1 MFYQILGWMV
11 RLIVRIFYR
20 RIEFHGLENVP
31 RSGALLFASNH
42 PNMLLDPFMVGLVA
56 SGRPV
61 HFLGKSTLFAFPP
74 LGWLLRTCGVIPV
87 YRRQDDPKQMGKND
101 LMFSACYEVLG
112 RGEVLG
118 IFPEGVSERG
128 PHLRPLKTGAARIVL
143 EAEEKHDYSLGIR
156 VIPVGLNFPSGHLF
170 RSDVLVLVG
179 QPIEAIEFH
188 AMHRNDAKE
197 AVTQLTKAI
206 EVGLEKVTRNVRQVQ
221 DAEFIEKLEKIYHE
235 GYLGVD
241 LEAVHPNLKQK
252 FEVDQ
257 RVRDAYAYYLE
268 REPDRVNKVR
278 TMIENYLSQV
288 EQHGLR
294 ETVIGQYRGLSTL
307 LREAARRLP
316 VFLLA
321 SPIWFY
327 GVLTNYPSYRITG
340 ILAEKMSVDVVEI
353 ATNKILVGMVAHLT
367 YYTALAAL
375 VGWWFGWIWG
385 LRIWI
390 TFPLSGFM
398 TLELADRMRPFFR
411 TLRATVIFLTQ
422 KDLGMRLKVDREK
435 IVLELRSLT
444 EEYQAKHPVP
454 PAASAATGA

>member
-1 MFYQILGWMV
+1 MFYQLLGWMV

-56 SGRPV
+56 GGRRV

-74 LGWLLRTCGVIPV
+74 LGWLLRTAGVIPV
-87 YRRQDDPKQMGKND
+87 YRKQDDPKQMNKND
-101 LMFSACYEVLG
+101 QMFSACYEVLG
-112 RGEVLG
+112 RGDVLG

-143 EAEEKHDYSLGIR
+143 EAEQSHDYALGIR

-179 QPIEAIEFH
+179 QPIEALEYH
-188 AMHRNDAKE
+188 SLHRQDPKQ
-197 AVTQLTKAI
+197 AVTDLTNAI
-206 EVGLEKVTRNVRQVQ
+206 AQGLEKVTRNVRLVQ
-221 DAEFIEKLEKIYHE
+221 DAQFIEKLERIYHE

-241 LEAVHPNLKQK
+241 LEAPHPDLKEK

-268 REPDRVNKVR
+268 RDPDRVRKAR
-278 TMIENYLSQV
+278 EMIEDYLSQV

-294 ETVIGQYRGLSTL
+294 EPRIGEYRGLSTL
-307 LREAARRLP
+307 LKEAALRLP

-321 SPIWFY
+321 TPIWLY
-327 GVLTNYPSYRITG
+327 GVITNYPSYRLTG

-353 ATNKILVGMVAHLT
+353 ATNKILVGLFAHLAW
-367 YYTALAAL
+367 YTTLAAL
-375 VGWWFGWIWG
+375 VGWQFGWIWG
-385 LRIWI
+385 MRIWI
-390 TFPLSGFM
+390 TFPLSGFL
-398 TLELADRMRPFFR
+398 TLELADRLRPFFQ

-422 KDLGMRLKVDREK
+422 KDLGRRLKVDREK
-435 IVLELRSLT
+435 ILLELRALT
-444 EEYQAKHPVP
+444 EEYQASHPTSG
-454 PAASAATGA
+454 SAAANGA